1 MSSSLPL
8 FDLLHTPVP
17 RQSQQT
23 LLSPLATMAIDHV
36 PCIPPARVR
45 LMESQRLCGHGRLAS
60 SCQFSSDWWA
70 QSAYKP
76 AQTSICNQ
84 LRTFNWPTVCK
95 YWRSIG
101 ELESTSASATC
112 SQKTRYPPVMAPSL
126 AITFGV
132 EFEMVLAFHEKELVR
147 IMRQKK
153 HRGPDQ
159 EGIFE
164 SRACCPSGDIRQ
176 VQESSSQP
184 EKPFPQLGAAY
195 QRRRPSASP

>member
-23 LLSPLATMAIDHV
+23 LLSRLAIMAIDHV

-45 LMESQRLCGHGRLAS
+45 LMESQNLCGHGRLAS

-95 YWRSIG
+95 YCARLVSWRAHPHR
-101 ELESTSASATC
+101 L
-112 SQKTRYPPVMAPSL
+112 PAPR
-126 AITFGV
+126 
-132 EFEMVLAFHEKELVR
+132 K
-147 IMRQKK
+147 
-153 HRGPDQ
+153 PDIHQ
-159 EGIFE
+159 
-164 SRACCPSGDIRQ
+164 SWLLRWPLPS
-176 VQESSSQP
+176 VSSSRWYWP
-184 EKPFPQLGAAY
+184 SM
-195 QRRRPSASP
+195 RRTL